1 MKSSRS
7 FLGNQTLLINSE
19 IERGDDRFVTIT
31 DYGPI
36 VLVNVIVGAGAR
48 VGSPA
53 WEKVNSH
60 GPAASALSEYAPPGV
75 PMTVQKAELASALV
89 MVTGRP

>member
-19 IERGDDRFVTIT
+19 VERGDDRFVTIT
-31 DYGPI
+31 DYGAI
-36 VLVNVIVGAGAR
+36 VLVNVTVVAGAR
-48 VGSPA
+48 VESPA
-53 WEKVNSH
+53 WEKVNTH
-60 GPAASALSEYAPPGV
+60 DPAATAVSEYAPGV
-75 PMTVQKAELASALV
+75 PLTVQNSELASALV